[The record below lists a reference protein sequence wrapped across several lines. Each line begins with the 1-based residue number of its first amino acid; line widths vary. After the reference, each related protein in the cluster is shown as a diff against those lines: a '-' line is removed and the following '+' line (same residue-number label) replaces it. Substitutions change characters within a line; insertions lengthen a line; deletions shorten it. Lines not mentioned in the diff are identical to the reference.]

1 MTEFSSDVMTV
12 EMRGN
17 VALVTLNR
25 PAKRNAVN
33 ETLIKDLSR
42 FFGDPPK
49 DARVIVMRGA
59 GSHFCAGLDL
69 SEHKERDVA
78 EAFEISR
85 FWHRTTDQMQFGGI
99 PLVVAMHGAV
109 MGGGL
114 ELATTGHVRIAEKNV
129 IYQLPEG
136 RRGIYV
142 GGGASV
148 RVGRVIGA
156 GRMTEMMLTGRRADA
171 EEGQS
176 IGLSHYLV
184 GEGEA
189 LDKAMELAD
198 TIAGNAPLANT
209 MILNAV
215 ARIGEMSAGEGLF
228 AESLASALTQASEDA
243 RAGMRAF
250 LEKRDIRFDD

>member
-1 MTEFSSDVMTV
+1 MAAFSSDVLNV
-12 EMRGN
+12 EMKDSI
-17 VALVTLNR
+17 ALLTLNR
-25 PAKRNAVN
+25 PEKRNAVN
-33 ETLIKDLSR
+33 EKLIQDLNR
-42 FFGDPPK
+42 FFAAPPA
-49 DARVIVMRGA
+49 DARVIVMRGE
-59 GSHFCAGLDL
+59 GDHFCAGLDL

-85 FWHRTTDQMQFGGI
+85 FWHRTTDLMQFGGV
-99 PLVVAMHGAV
+99 PLVMAMHGAV

-114 ELATTGHVRIAEKNV
+114 ELATTGHVRVAEPDV

-156 GRMTEMMLTGRRADA
+156 GRMTEMMLTGRRVDA
-171 EEGQS
+171 EEGHS

-215 ARIGEMSAGEGLF
+215 ARIGEMPAAEGLF